1 MAAAPAVPSPERYL
15 LHLTIGKTT
24 HEKLRYA
31 QALLSHAIPSGDAA
45 QVLDRALDAL
55 IVQLERRKFGARVRK
70 RTDRNG
76 QRARRPAP
84 SAGKRHIPAQVR
96 RAVWERDRGQCS
108 FVSAVG
114 CRCKARR
121 FLEFDHVVP
130 VARGGTATVEGLRL
144 RCRTHN
150 QYEADR
156 VFGAEFMSRKRLGAR
171 LAAAE
176 ARERAAPVRA
186 QGKPREQHEDLLAG
200 LRSLGCRGELARR
213 AAEHSRTVE
222 GATLED
228 RLRAALKFVGR
239 QSVRARATPA

>member
-1 MAAAPAVPSPERYL
+1 
-15 LHLTIGKTT
+15 
-24 HEKLRYA
+24 
-31 QALLSHAIPSGDAA
+31 
-45 QVLDRALDAL
+45 
-55 IVQLERRKFGARVRK
+55 
-70 RTDRNG
+70 
-76 QRARRPAP
+76 
-84 SAGKRHIPAQVR
+84 
-96 RAVWERDRGQCS
+96 
-108 FVSAVG
+108 
-114 CRCKARR
+114 
-121 FLEFDHVVP
+121 LEFDHVVP